1 MLMIIFRSMI
11 KIADFLTYLV
21 LRIVE
26 TTLSILPRNI
36 ALFIGNVAGLLLY
49 TLKFRKKVV
58 LNNMRHVELCPAE
71 QIEALIRKVY
81 LTTSQYAVDFLR
93 NGKVPIS
100 SISGIETAEKI
111 LERKQGLIAILA
123 HFGNWELLAQVFG
136 SHFPS
141 LHVIAKKMHNPYAN
155 AWVEKKRT
163 AANVETI
170 YREQALRKM
179 LQAIAKNGIVAILID
194 QRGGAHGSAALFLD
208 KRASTVK
215 TVAGIVLK
223 TNCPVV
229 SIYALMREDST
240 YEIVIDEVPPPD
252 VTGLD
257 QEAAILVYQNLH
269 NQILSTWI
277 RKYPEHYFGWFHQ
290 RFKGMVDYSRP

>member
-1 MLMIIFRSMI
+1 MI
-11 KIADFLTYLV
+11 KIADFLTYLF
-21 LRIVE
+21 LRIIE
-26 TTLSILPRNI
+26 TALSIVPRKI
-36 ALFIGNVAGLLLY
+36 ALLIGNIAGLLLY
-49 TLKFRKKVV
+49 TLRFRKKVV
-58 LNNMRHVELCPAE
+58 INNMRHVELCPPE
-71 QIEALIRKVY
+71 QLEALVRKVY
-81 LTTSQYAVDFLR
+81 LTTSRYAVDFLR
-93 NGKVPIS
+93 NGKVPVF
-100 SISGIETAEKI
+100 SINSIETVEKI

-123 HFGNWELLAQVFG
+123 HFGNWELLAQIFG
-136 SHFPS
+136 SRFPA
-141 LHVIAKKMHNPYAN
+141 LHVIAKKMHNPYTN
-155 AWVEKKRT
+155 AWLEKKRN

-194 QRGGAHGSAALFLD
+194 QRGGAHGSAAQFLD

-215 TVAGIVLK
+215 TVAGIVHK

-229 SIYALMREDST
+229 STYALMREDST
-240 YEIVIDEVPPPD
+240 YEIIIDEVPQPD

-257 QEAAILVYQNLH
+257 QEEAIKVYQNQH
-269 NQILSTWI
+269 NQILSSWI